1 MDDQTIFARLV
12 TALDDD
18 WTTKARPEQ
27 LPPSGDWWTIWL
39 ILAGRGFGKTR
50 AGAEWVRSLAEAATV
65 HRIALVGPTASDVR
79 DTLVEGE
86 SGILNI
92 CPDWNRP
99 TYEPSKRRL
108 TWPNGVIATMFSS
121 EEPERL
127 RGPQFGAAWAD
138 ELAAWNNMQATWD
151 MLMFGLRL
159 GQRPR
164 VAITTTPRPSKLL
177 KDLIRRQGE
186 DVVITRGSTY
196 DNRANLAPS
205 FFSQIVSRFEGTR
218 LGRQELSAELLSD
231 TPGALWQVDWLDRD
245 RVSQAPDELKRIVV
259 AIDPAVST
267 NENSD
272 ETGIIVAGIDGRGH
286 VYVLED
292 LSGKYAP
299 HEWARKAVDAYD
311 RHKADRIIG
320 EANQGGAMIEA
331 TLRTVSRSIPYK
343 AVHASRGKVTRAE
356 PVSALYEQGKV
367 HHVGGA
373 MTILEDQMTAF
384 TSDFNRSQSGYSP
397 DRVDALVWALT
408 EFLPGQDNRLIV
420 MPFHQA
426 FRGF

>member
-1 MDDQTIFARLV
+1 
-12 TALDDD
+12 
-18 WTTKARPEQ
+18 
-27 LPPSGDWWTIWL
+27 
-39 ILAGRGFGKTR
+39 
-50 AGAEWVRSLAEAATV
+50 LAEAATV

-79 DTLVEGE
+79 DTLVDGE

-99 TYEPSKRRL
+99 TYVPSKRRL

-138 ELAAWNNMQATWD
+138 ELAAWNNIQATWD

-177 KDLIRRQGE
+177 KDLIRREGE
-186 DVVITRGSTY
+186 DVVITRGSTF

-218 LGRQELSAELLSD
+218 LGRQELNAELLSD

-245 RVSQAPDELKRIVV
+245 RVTQAPEELKRIVV

-267 NENSD
+267 NEHSD
-272 ETGIIVAGIDGRGH
+272 ETGIIVAGMDKRGH

-292 LSGKYAP
+292 ISGKYAP
-299 HEWARKAVDAYD
+299 HEWARQAVDAFD

-320 EANQGGAMIEA
+320 EANQGGQMVEH
-331 TLRTVSRSIPYK
+331 TLRTVARNIPFK
-343 AVHASRGKVTRAE
+343 MVHASRGKVTRAE
-356 PVSALYEQGKV
+356 PVSALYEQGKC

-373 MTILEDQMTAF
+373 MTVLEDQMTAF
-384 TSDFNRSQSGYSP
+384 TSDFNRSQSGYPPTAWTPLSG
-397 DRVDALVWALT
+397 L
-408 EFLPGQDNRLIV
+408 
-420 MPFHQA
+420 
-426 FRGF
+426 